1 MTDAGGRSRMRQ
13 RQRARSGYRSYSHK
27 SSPLREDF
35 AHAMKSEGMKQAAA
49 FTFNLAGAATGAA
62 AGYAQAG
69 IGGAIVGGVTGL
81 LTTGTITS
89 ALQL

>member
-13 RQRARSGYRSYSHK
+13 RQRARSGYRSRSYR

-35 AHAMKSEGMKQAAA
+35 SHAIQSGGMKQATAVV
-49 FTFNLAGAATGAA
+49 FNLAGAATGAA

-69 IGGAIVGGVTGL
+69 VGGAIVGGLTGL

-89 ALQL
+89 ALRL